1 MVETIRTERLLLRPL
16 RASDAGPISLH
27 CSDARVARMTAAI
40 PHPYPPGAAQA
51 FIEGTLKGRRAEEVW
66 AIDATPIDGEELIG
80 VAGYQPAVNEVAYWV
95 GVPYWNA
102 GYATEAVLALTQHLL
117 ARPGV
122 TRLGANVFAEN
133 DASAAVLAKAGFREF
148 GASQVFSAARNATA
162 PTRVFELTRAAPAS
176 DGEAAGSDGAGR

>member
-16 RASDAGPISLH
+16 RVSDAGPIALH
-27 CSDARVARMTAAI
+27 CGDARVARMTAAI

-51 FIEGTLKGRRAEEVW
+51 FIEGTLNGRRAEEVW
-66 AIDATPIDGEELIG
+66 AIDATPIDGEELVG
-80 VAGYQPAVNEVAYWV
+80 VAGYQPGPSEVAYWV

-102 GYATEAVLALTQHLL
+102 GYATEAVVALTRHLL
-117 ARPGV
+117 ERTGV

-133 DASAAVLAKAGFREF
+133 AASAAVLAKVGFREC

-162 PTRVFELTRAAPAS
+162 PTRVFEMTRPGP
-176 DGEAAGSDGAGR
+176 DLDGAGR